1 MRLPLALGTVLSLLP
16 SLGQAAF
23 ENDFSSYP
31 KNAQQCLY
39 NAATWSG
46 CGGDTAMAMNSCLC
60 SNGGNFVT
68 TTATCLGSSD
78 AADLGTVY
86 DTMRNHCADSNT
98 PLTVSKA
105 QFLKESGATLTSST
119 TRSATGSRTSS
130 TTSTTGTSTS
140 STTSESP
147 TSTAAGKDNGGDE
160 EGNGGEKETL
170 SSTARAGI
178 IAGST
183 SGGVLLL
190 GIVAFFFVRR
200 KRANGGGRE
209 EAHPMLFHKIG
220 GNGAIGGFDAA
231 VDGRGHHTG
240 LVAAH
245 HDGLEVADGEGIEE
259 TEPVMDQKQKW
270 RQSQRFNWESPYE
283 PPWIITEE
291 DAATKPSR
299 DPSPPLQ
306 GGYNQVEQEIHE
318 LASPEMQAPI
328 ELAATPLD
336 GQHYLRGGWG
346 TGR

>member
-1 MRLPLALGTVLSLLP
+1 M
-16 SLGQAAF
+16 
-23 ENDFSSYP
+23 
-31 KNAQQCLY
+31 KI
-39 NAATWSG
+39 
-46 CGGDTAMAMNSCLC
+46 
-60 SNGGNFVT
+60 
-68 TTATCLGSSD
+68 
-78 AADLGTVY
+78 
-86 DTMRNHCADSNT
+86 HCADSNT

-119 TRSATGSRTSS
+119 TRSATRSATRSMTSSMTSS
-130 TTSTTGTSTS
+130 TTSTTGTSTT
-140 STTSESP
+140 STTSGAP
-147 TSTAAGKDNGGDE
+147 KATATGKDNGGDE
-160 EGNGGEKETL
+160 EGNGGKKESL
-170 SSTARAGI
+170 SGTARAGI

-183 SGGVLLL
+183 SGGVVLL
-190 GIVAFFFVRR
+190 GIVAFFLVRR
-200 KRANGGGRE
+200 KRANRGGRE
-209 EAHPMLFHKIG
+209 EAHPMLFHKLG
-220 GNGAIGGFDAA
+220 GNGALGGFDEA

-283 PPWIITEE
+283 PPWIIT
-291 DAATKPSR
+291 DDNATAKPSR

-306 GGYNQVEQEIHE
+306 GGYNQIEPEIHE

-336 GQHYLRGGWG
+336 GQHYSGGGWG